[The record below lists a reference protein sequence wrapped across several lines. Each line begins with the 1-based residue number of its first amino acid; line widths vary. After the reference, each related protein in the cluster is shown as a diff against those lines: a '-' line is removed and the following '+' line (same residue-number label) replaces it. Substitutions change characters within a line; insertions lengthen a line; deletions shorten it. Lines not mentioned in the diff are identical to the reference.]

1 MVDSPS
7 AEMKEGRSGKNVN
20 EGRVERARGHMFPAE
35 HEDRN
40 RRGREKF
47 TERKRTREIL
57 EQNVFGA

>member
-20 EGRVERARGHMFPAE
+20 EGMVGRARGHITPAE

-40 RRGREKF
+40 RRRREEF
-47 TERKRTREIL
+47 TERKRTREI
-57 EQNVFGA
+57 